1 MIGPW
6 SDKNWVQIESFASG
20 NVFKVGKV
28 FENILC
34 KDSAAKKKIHLASLV
49 TILAFRSTQV
59 WKLDQL
65 PPWLVDDNLARR
77 SSPADLHG
85 QGRHCC
91 LSGDCALAGSV
102 INHNDGIRKGG
113 DDGYDNEGGEY
124 VGDDDDDGDDTGYKK

>member
-20 NVFKVGKV
+20 NVFKVGQV

-49 TILAFRSTQV
+49 TILAFRSGQV
-59 WKLDQL
+59 WKLDRL
-65 PPWLVDDNLARR
+65 APWLVDDNLARR
-77 SSPADLHG
+77 APPADLHG

>member
-20 NVFKVGKV
+20 NVFKVGQV

-49 TILAFRSTQV
+49 TILAFRSAQV
-59 WKLDQL
+59 WKLDRL

-113 DDGYDNEGGEY
+113 DDGYDNVGGEY
-124 VGDDDDDGDDTGYKK
+124 VGDDDGDDDDTG

>member
-20 NVFKVGKV
+20 NVFKVGQV

-124 VGDDDDDGDDTGYKK
+124 VGDDDGDDDDTDYKK

>member
-49 TILAFRSTQV
+49 TILAFRSGQV
-59 WKLDQL
+59 WKLDRL

-77 SSPADLHG
+77 APPADLHG

-102 INHNDGIRKGG
+102 FNPNDGIRKGG

>member
-1 MIGPW
+1 MG
-6 SDKNWVQIESFASG
+6 Q
-20 NVFKVGKV
+20 V
-28 FENILC
+28 FENTLC
-34 KDSAAKKKIHLASLV
+34 KNSAARKKIRLASVV
-49 TILAFRSTQV
+49 TISAFRSAQV
-59 WKLDQL
+59 WKLDRL

-102 INHNDGIRKGG
+102 FNPNDGIRKGG

-124 VGDDDDDGDDTGYKK
+124 VGDDDGDDDDTDYKK